1 MPRMSFMRVAVTVGC
16 TLTISLSGCSRASAL
31 TKPRR
36 PHLVAQ
42 YGGGV
47 RDWCRVA
54 VLPTVITASRQQGQ
68 EAPGE
73 LHHAQQ
79 VDVDLLVD
87 LSEVLLEEAA
97 SS

>member
-16 TLTISLSGCSRASAL
+16 TLTMRLSGCSSASAL
-31 TKPRR
+31 TNPRR

-54 VLPTVITASRQQGQ
+54 VLPTVITASFTSGRRTR
-68 EAPGE
+68 
-73 LHHAQQ
+73 
-79 VDVDLLVD
+79 
-87 LSEVLLEEAA
+87 
-97 SS
+97 